1 MIPASYLDDHCDMC
15 GQHFIQDEQGE
26 VVGGY
31 KEVPTLI
38 EKKRERD
45 ILYWKLEQL
54 DREIYAFEN
63 YDPRDVG

>member
-1 MIPASYLDDHCDMC
+1 MN
-15 GQHFIQDEQGE
+15 EQE

>member
-1 MIPASYLDDHCDMC
+1 MC
-15 GQHFIQDEQGE
+15 GQHFIQDDQGE